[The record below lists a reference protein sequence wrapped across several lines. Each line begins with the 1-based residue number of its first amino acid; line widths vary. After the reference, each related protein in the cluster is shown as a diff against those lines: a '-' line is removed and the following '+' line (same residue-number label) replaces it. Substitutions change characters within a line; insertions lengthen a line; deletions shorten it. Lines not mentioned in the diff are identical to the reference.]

1 MKAAL
6 EAQAHVQA
14 VAKKVQQKVH
24 AQVAAV
30 VGKCLSAVFGG
41 DYAFEIEFTAKRG
54 KTEAKV
60 WLLKDSRRSDPRD
73 DSGGVRDVV
82 SLGLRLAKLLMER
95 PTKRRMLILD
105 EPFKGVS
112 KKYRPKVAELI
123 ERLSKELKVQ
133 FLITTH
139 DSEFMVGKVVKL

>member
-1 MKAAL
+1 M
-6 EAQAHVQA
+6 
-14 VAKKVQQKVH
+14 
-24 AQVAAV
+24 
-30 VGKCLSAVFGG
+30 FGG

-60 WLLKDSRRSDPRD
+60 WLLKDGRRSDPRD

-95 PTKRRMLILD
+95 PAKRRMLILD

-112 KKYRPKVAELI
+112 KKYRPRVAELI
-123 ERLSKELKVQ
+123 DRLSKDLKVQ

-139 DSEFMVGKVVKL
+139 DPEFMVGKVVKL